1 MHHTGG
7 GGHQPAPSGATTSV
21 VRSLLMAL
29 AILVLAVLA
38 SGCTAGE
45 EAAAEPTPDGPVVVQ
60 AGAPG
65 EAPVRITAE
74 EADAIEPPP
83 HTPAD
88 VAFVTGMLHH
98 HAQALDMTAL
108 VADRTSLESLASF
121 AERMDTSQYDE
132 IDLMI
137 SWLEAR
143 GEPVPD
149 VGPGSAHA
157 RGDHGEHMMPGML
170 TAEQMDRLAAADGA
184 EFDLLFLDAMTFHHE
199 GALLMVEDLYAL
211 EDGSGQDNDLFTMA
225 SHIDADQRIEIDRM
239 VELREEVVAG
249 G

>member
-1 MHHTGG
+1 M
-7 GGHQPAPSGATTSV
+7 
-21 VRSLLMAL
+21 L
-29 AILVLAVLA
+29 
-38 SGCTAGE
+38 
-45 EAAAEPTPDGPVVVQ
+45 Q

-65 EAPVRITAE
+65 EAPERISP
-74 EADAIEPPP
+74 EAAAAIEPPP

-88 VAFVTGMLHH
+88 VAFVAGMLHH

-108 VADRTSLESLASF
+108 VADRTSIDSLASF
-121 AERMDTSQYDE
+121 AERMDISQYDE
-132 IDLMI
+132 IDLMV
-137 SWLEAR
+137 SWLAAR
-143 GEPVPD
+143 GEAVPD

-170 TAEQMDRLAAADGA
+170 TGEQMDRLAAADGVA
-184 EFDLLFLDAMTFHHE
+184 FDLLFLDAMTFHHE

-239 VELREEVVAG
+239 AELREEVVAG
-249 G
+249 R

>member
-1 MHHTGG
+1 LL
-7 GGHQPAPSGATTSV
+7 ALLV
-21 VRSLLMAL
+21 V
-29 AILVLAVLA
+29 VLAVFG
-38 SGCTAGE
+38 SGCTRGQD
-45 EAAAEPTPDGPVVVQ
+45 AAAAPTSGPVVLQ

-65 EAPVRITAE
+65 EAPERISAE
-74 EADAIEPPP
+74 AAEAIEPPP

-88 VAFVTGMLHH
+88 VAFVAGMLHH

-108 VADRTSLESLASF
+108 VADRTSIDSLASF
-121 AERMDTSQYDE
+121 AERMDISQYDE
-132 IDLMI
+132 IDLMV

-157 RGDHGEHMMPGML
+157 RGDHDEHMMPGML
-170 TAEQMDRLAAADGA
+170 TGEQMDRLAAADGV

-239 VELREEVVAG
+239 AELREEVVAG
-249 G
+249 S